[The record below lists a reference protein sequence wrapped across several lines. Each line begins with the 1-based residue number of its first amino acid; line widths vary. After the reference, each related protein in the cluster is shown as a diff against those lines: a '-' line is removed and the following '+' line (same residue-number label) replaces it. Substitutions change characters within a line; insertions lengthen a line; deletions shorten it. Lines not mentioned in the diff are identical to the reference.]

1 MLYTFI
7 TFRYPSYALIIIV
20 LLYMTNDVTEILTF
34 IVQSRTYYISLD
46 FNNRKRDIVRDG

>member
-34 IVQSRTYYISLD
+34 IVRSRTYIPPN